1 MIYLLCLIKYL
12 AKLFKMRS
20 LSNDLKW
27 RVIYY
32 QLDGF
37 SAKETALRLYISL
50 TTVNKIRKI
59 YRKWDCIIH
68 SFKGYQE
75 RRRIFNA
82 NDLNVLLIIYLI
94 IINTFK

>member
-1 MIYLLCLIKYL
+1 
-12 AKLFKMRS
+12 MRS

-37 SAKETALRLYISL
+37 SAKETASRLYISL

-59 YRKWDCIIH
+59 YK
-68 SFKGYQE
+68 K
-75 RRRIFNA
+75 
-82 NDLNVLLIIYLI
+82 
-94 IINTFK
+94 